1 MESKKAVS
9 LVDVIRLIWG
19 KKVFVFK
26 VCLMFAV
33 VGVIIAYTTPEEWSS
48 RIELMPEL
56 RDGQSAVGNG
66 SLGRLAGLAGFD
78 IGGNATASLS
88 PILYPE
94 ITNSFVFKLKLLEQ
108 KFYFSSLSDSLSLR
122 QYFEDH
128 SKSSLL
134 NKAMGLPR
142 NALAG
147 IFRLIKG
154 EKKETSALDVTNED
168 LLFYTLEDK
177 SLFEEIQRR
186 LSVSIDESNG
196 IVKISS
202 VFQDPVVSAMIVNYT
217 RDYLT
222 EYVSRYNTEKETRT
236 LDFLTTQLTKTKKE
250 YEEKQLT
257 YANYQ
262 DKNINLMTQESRSK
276 SGQLQREV
284 DLAFNLYSSLAL
296 QVQESTI
303 AVEENKTVFTV
314 LKPATVPVSRSKPKR
329 GIILI
334 LSVMLGTLLS
344 AAYLFYKNYF

>member
-1 MESKKAVS
+1 MSTKEKISVIQVVKFFFTRWKTIAKVGAV
-9 LVDVIRLIWG
+9 
-19 KKVFVFK
+19 
-26 VCLMFAV
+26 FAV
-33 VGVIIAYTTPEEWSS
+33 LGIVIAYTTPEEWSS

-56 RDGQSAVGNG
+56 QGGQSAVGNG

-88 PILYPE
+88 PVLYPE
-94 ITNSFVFKLKLLEQ
+94 ITNSFVFKRNLLEQ
-108 KFYFSSLSDSLSLR
+108 RFYFSSLSDSLSLR

-134 NKAMGLPR
+134 NKTIGLPAE
-142 NALAG
+142 ALAG
-147 IFRLIKG
+147 ILTLIKG
-154 EKKETSALDVTNED
+154 EKKRTSTPGVMNED
-168 LLFYTLEDK
+168 LLFYTLEEK
-177 SLFEEIQRR
+177 SLFEQIQKR

-202 VFQDPVVSAMIVNYT
+202 VFQDPVASAMIVNYT

-236 LDFLTTQLTKTKKE
+236 LDFLTTQLTKTKQE
-250 YEEKQLT
+250 YEEKQLA

-314 LKPATVPVSRSKPKR
+314 LKPAAVPVSRSKPKR
-329 GIILI
+329 GVILI